1 VVAAAGRPLRDGLP
15 TRQGGITGMKKTFFF
30 TLIFSVVFVGSIA
43 AQASLLLN
51 QAVQRAAENLEA
63 RLKSGTTVALVSF
76 ASPTEA
82 FSAYVLDELTA
93 ALVNRKRL
101 LVVDRKNL
109 DVVRQEQGFGF
120 SGEVDDESA
129 IRVGHFLGAQ
139 AIVTG
144 RLNRA
149 GGAYRIV
156 IQAINAE
163 TSAVEVSYSSDLVA
177 DAHIARLLEG
187 APPEP
192 PPASPRERGLAA
204 FPADEFG
211 GVWATTVSYAA
222 NGVSY
227 RDSYTIE
234 LYEDGVC
241 WVVVRDA
248 EGLMQTGEGFWS
260 AENGVFRLDCDFGK
274 PSIPRLESIRWMSMY
289 AMQNSNRRLR
299 INVKPAPTALGVVG
313 VTLNKGQ

>member
-1 VVAAAGRPLRDGLP
+1 MKKFFFSILISFVVSAGSVAAQTPLPL
-15 TRQGGITGMKKTFFF
+15 K
-30 TLIFSVVFVGSIA
+30 
-43 AQASLLLN
+43 
-51 QAVQRAAENLEA
+51 QAVQRAAENLETH
-63 RLKSGTTVALVSF
+63 LKSGVTVAVVSF
-76 ASPTEA
+76 VSPTEA
-82 FSAYVLDELTA
+82 LSVYVLDELTA

-109 DVVRQEQGFGF
+109 DIVRQEQGFGF

-139 AIVTG
+139 AVVTG

-156 IQAINAE
+156 IQAINSE
-163 TSAVEVSYSSDLVA
+163 TSALEASYSAEIAA
-177 DAHIARLLEG
+177 DAHITRLLEG

-192 PPASPRERGLAA
+192 PPASLREQGLAV
-204 FPADEFG
+204 FSSDEFG
-211 GVWATTVSYAA
+211 GVWTAAISYTA

-227 RDSYTIE
+227 RDAYTLE

-248 EGLMQTGEGFWS
+248 ENVTQAGEGRWS
-260 AENGVFRLDCDFGK
+260 AENGVFHLDCDFGS
-274 PSIPRLESIRWMSMY
+274 PSIPRIESIRWTSMY
-289 AMQNSNRRLR
+289 ALQNSNRRLR
-299 INVKPAPTALGVVG
+299 INVKPAPDSGVAG
-313 VTLNKGQ
+313 VIFSKGR

>member
-1 VVAAAGRPLRDGLP
+1 MV
-15 TRQGGITGMKKTFFF
+15 GMKKTFFF
-30 TLIFSVVFVGSIA
+30 FTLLLPAAVAGGIA
-43 AQASLLLN
+43 AQASLPLK

-63 RLKSGTTVALVSF
+63 HLKSGATVAVVGF
-76 ASPTEA
+76 VSPTEA

-109 DVVRQEQGFGF
+109 DVVRQEQNFGV

-129 IRVGHFLGAQ
+129 IRIGHFLGAQ
-139 AIVTG
+139 AVVTG

-163 TSAVEVSYSSDLVA
+163 TSAVEASYSSDIAA
-177 DAHIARLLEG
+177 DDHVARLLEG
-187 APPEP
+187 AAPEP
-192 PPASPRERGLAA
+192 PPASPREQGTAA

-211 GVWATTVSYAA
+211 GVWTAVVSYAA
-222 NGVSY
+222 NGVTY
-227 RDSYTIE
+227 RDAYTIE

-241 WVVVRDA
+241 WVAVRDA
-248 EGLMQTGEGFWS
+248 GGAIQTGEGYWS
-260 AENGVFRLDCDFGK
+260 VENGVFHLDCGFGN
-274 PSIPRLESIRWMSMY
+274 PSIPRLESIRWTSRY
-289 AMQNSNRRLR
+289 VLQNGNRRLR
-299 INVKPAPTALGVVG
+299 INVKPAPNVSGVAG
-313 VTLNKGQ
+313 VTLNKGK

>member
-1 VVAAAGRPLRDGLP
+1 
-15 TRQGGITGMKKTFFF
+15 MKKFIFF
-30 TLIFSVVFVGSIA
+30 TLIFFVVFAGGLA
-43 AQASLLLN
+43 AQASLPLK

-63 RLKSGTTVALVSF
+63 RLKSGTTVALISF

-109 DVVRQEQGFGF
+109 DLVRQEQGLGF

-149 GGAYRIV
+149 GGAYRMV

-163 TSAVEVSYSSDLVA
+163 TSAMEVSFSSELAA

-204 FPADEFG
+204 FSADEFG
-211 GVWATTVSYAA
+211 GVWAAVVRYAA
-222 NGVSY
+222 NGLSY

-234 LYEDGVC
+234 LYEDGAC
-241 WVVVRDA
+241 WVAVRDA
-248 EGLMQTGEGFWS
+248 EGLMQAGEGFWS
-260 AENGVFRLDCDFGK
+260 AENGVFRLDCDFGN
-274 PSIPRLESIRWMSMY
+274 PSIPRLEAIRWTSIY

-299 INVKPAPTALGVVG
+299 INVKPAPNVSGVAG
-313 VTLNKGQ
+313 VTLNKGM